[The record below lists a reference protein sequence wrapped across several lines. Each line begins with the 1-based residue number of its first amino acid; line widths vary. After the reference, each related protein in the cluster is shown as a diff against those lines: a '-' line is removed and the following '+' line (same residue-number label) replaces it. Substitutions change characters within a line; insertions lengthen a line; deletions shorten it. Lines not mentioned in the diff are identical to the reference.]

1 MRGEVVSGRSACVGL
16 RVQVKMVVV
25 FELRILRPVKEGT
38 AGKLLRGFE
47 PMVKGMRGLG
57 RWAMVAWSSDRSE
70 VVLQVVAEKGIARV
84 DNTFASWRRVIA
96 RAFGVEVKRGVWL
109 AGYFADVRL
118 GDDFEAACAE
128 AWARAAGDAGALRCS
143 SEEPALPEALT
154 TS

>member
-1 MRGEVVSGRSACVGL
+1 MVGL
-16 RVQVKMVVV
+16 CRPGTSKMVVV

-57 RWAMVAWSSDRSE
+57 RWAMVTWSSHRSE
-70 VVLQVVAEKGIARV
+70 VVLQVVAERNIPRV
-84 DNTFASWRRVIA
+84 DNAFASWRRVIA
-96 RAFGVEVKRGVWL
+96 RAFGVEVKRCVWL
-109 AGYFADVRL
+109 TGYFADVRI
-118 GDDFEAACAE
+118 GDDFEVACAE
-128 AWARAAGDAGALRCS
+128 AWAKAAVDVGALRCS

>member
-1 MRGEVVSGRSACVGL
+1 MRGEVVSGWSACVGL

-47 PMVKGMRGLG
+47 PMVKSMRGLG

-84 DNTFASWRRVIA
+84 DNAFASWRRVIA
-96 RAFGVEVKRGVWL
+96 RAFSVDVQRGVCGWRDTL
-109 AGYFADVRL
+109 PMSDLETSLRSRAQWRGPRPPGMLELNAARL
-118 GDDFEAACAE
+118 
-128 AWARAAGDAGALRCS
+128 WNPLYLR
-143 SEEPALPEALT
+143 L
-154 TS
+154 

>member
-1 MRGEVVSGRSACVGL
+1 
-16 RVQVKMVVV
+16 
-25 FELRILRPVKEGT
+25 
-38 AGKLLRGFE
+38 
-47 PMVKGMRGLG
+47 MVKGMRGLG

-70 VVLQVVAEKGIARV
+70 VVLQVVAERNIARV
-84 DNTFASWRRVIA
+84 DNAFASWRRVIA

-118 GDDFEAACAE
+118 EDDFEAACVV
-128 AWARAAGDAGALRCS
+128 AWAKAAVDVGAQRCS

>member
-16 RVQVKMVVV
+16 VQVKMVVV

-47 PMVKGMRGLG
+47 PMVKSMRGLG
-57 RWAMVAWSSDRSE
+57 RWAMVAWSSHRSE
-70 VVLQVVAEKGIARV
+70 VVLQVVAERNIARV
-84 DNTFASWRRVIA
+84 DNAFASWRRVIG

-109 AGYFADVRL
+109 AGYFADVRI
-118 GDDFEAACAE
+118 GDDFEVASAEACAK
-128 AWARAAGDAGALRCS
+128 AAVDAGALRCS

>member
-1 MRGEVVSGRSACVGL
+1 MRGEVVSGWSACVGL
-16 RVQVKMVVV
+16 VQVKMVVV

-70 VVLQVVAEKGIARV
+70 VVLQVVAERNIARV
-84 DNTFASWRRVIA
+84 DNAFASWRRVIA
-96 RAFGVEVKRGVWL
+96 RACGVEVKRGVWL

-128 AWARAAGDAGALRCS
+128 AWAKSAVNAGALRCS

>member
-1 MRGEVVSGRSACVGL
+1 
-16 RVQVKMVVV
+16 MVVV

-70 VVLQVVAEKGIARV
+70 VVLQVVAERNIVRV
-84 DNTFASWRRVIA
+84 DNAFASWRRVIA
-96 RAFGVEVKRGVWL
+96 FGVDVKRGVWL

-118 GDDFEAACAE
+118 GDDFEVACAE
-128 AWARAAGDAGALRCS
+128 ASVKVAGDAGALRCS
-143 SEEPALPEALT
+143 SEEPALPEALMQAQR
-154 TS
+154 

>member
-1 MRGEVVSGRSACVGL
+1 MRGRGR
-16 RVQVKMVVV
+16 
-25 FELRILRPVKEGT
+25 VKEGT

-47 PMVKGMRGLG
+47 PMVKGMRGRRLG
-57 RWAMVAWSSDRSE
+57 RWDMVAWASDRSE
-70 VVLQVVAEKGIARV
+70 VVLQVVAERNIARV
-84 DNTFASWRRVIA
+84 DNAFASWRRVIA
-96 RAFGVEVKRGVWL
+96 RACGVEVKRGVWL

-128 AWARAAGDAGALRCS
+128 AWAKSAVNAGALRCS

>member
-1 MRGEVVSGRSACVGL
+1 
-16 RVQVKMVVV
+16 MVVV

-70 VVLQVVAEKGIARV
+70 VVLQVMAERNIVRV
-84 DNTFASWRRVIA
+84 DNAFASWRVIA
-96 RAFGVEVKRGVWL
+96 RAFGVEVKRDVWL
-109 AGYFADVRL
+109 AGYDVRL
-118 GDDFEAACAE
+118 GDDFEAACIV
-128 AWARAAGDAGALRCS
+128 AWA
-143 SEEPALPEALT
+143 PESLT

>member
-1 MRGEVVSGRSACVGL
+1 
-16 RVQVKMVVV
+16 
-25 FELRILRPVKEGT
+25 
-38 AGKLLRGFE
+38 
-47 PMVKGMRGLG
+47 MVKGMRGLG

-128 AWARAAGDAGALRCS
+128 AWAKGAGDVGAQRCS
-143 SEEPALPEALT
+143 SALPEALT
-154 TS
+154 QAQRLGGGNVTTRPCT

>member
-1 MRGEVVSGRSACVGL
+1 MVGL
-16 RVQVKMVVV
+16 CRPGKSKMVVV

-57 RWAMVAWSSDRSE
+57 RWAMVAWSSHRSE
-70 VVLQVVAEKGIARV
+70 VVLQVVAERNIARV
-84 DNTFASWRRVIA
+84 DNAFASWRRVIA

-118 GDDFEAACAE
+118 GDDFEVACAE
-128 AWARAAGDAGALRCS
+128 AWAKAAGDVGALRCS
-143 SEEPALPEALT
+143 SEEPALPETQAQAQ
-154 TS
+154 

>member
-1 MRGEVVSGRSACVGL
+1 MRGEVVSGWSACVGL
-16 RVQVKMVVV
+16 VQVKMVV

-57 RWAMVAWSSDRSE
+57 RWAMVAWSSHRSE
-70 VVLQVVAEKGIARV
+70 VVLQVVAERNIARV
-84 DNTFASWRRVIA
+84 DNAFASWRRVIA

-109 AGYFADVRL
+109 AGYFADVRI
-118 GDDFEAACAE
+118 GDDFEAACAV
-128 AWARAAGDAGALRCS
+128 AWAKAAVDAGALRCS

>member
-1 MRGEVVSGRSACVGL
+1 MRGEVVSGWSACVGL
-16 RVQVKMVVV
+16 VQVKMVVV
-25 FELRILRPVKEGT
+25 FELRILRLVKEGT
-38 AGKLLRGFE
+38 VGKLLRGFE

-57 RWAMVAWSSDRSE
+57 RWAMVAWASHRSE
-70 VVLQVVAEKGIARV
+70 VVLQVVAERNIARV
-84 DNTFASWRRVIA
+84 DNAFASWRRVIA

-118 GDDFEAACAE
+118 GDDFEVACAE
-128 AWARAAGDAGALRCS
+128 AWAKAGDVGALRCS

>member
-1 MRGEVVSGRSACVGL
+1 VVGL
-16 RVQVKMVVV
+16 CRPGTSKMVVV

-70 VVLQVVAEKGIARV
+70 VVLQVVAERNIARV
-84 DNTFASWRRVIA
+84 DNAFASWRRVIA

-109 AGYFADVRL
+109 AGYFADVRP
-118 GDDFEAACAE
+118 GDVFEVACAE
-128 AWARAAGDAGALRCS
+128 RRGSRPLGMLELNAARLRS
-143 SEEPALPEALT
+143 PLYLRLKRRHSDREGEM
-154 TS
+154 

>member
-1 MRGEVVSGRSACVGL
+1 MRGEVVSGWSACVGL
-16 RVQVKMVVV
+16 VQVKMVVV

-70 VVLQVVAEKGIARV
+70 VVLQVVAERNIARV
-84 DNTFASWRRVIA
+84 DNAFASWRRVIA
-96 RAFGVEVKRGVWL
+96 RAFSVDVKRGVWL

-128 AWARAAGDAGALRCS
+128 AWAKAGDVEALRCS
-143 SEEPALPEALT
+143 SEEPALPESLT